1 MNPDAKVIAL
11 VVDEPD
17 SPVDADAPDSTG
29 AHRLIREADGSVTL
43 EPVETVEE
51 FDRIAK
57 DTGCFR
63 RGLPIRDPKTDEII
77 GYEMEEISPALT
89 VVSG

>member
-1 MNPDAKVIAL
+1 MNPNAKVIAL
-11 VVDEPD
+11 LVDEPGD
-17 SPVDADAPDSTG
+17 SVDPETLESTG
-29 AHRLIREADGSVTL
+29 AHRLILEADGRVTL

-63 RGLPIRDPKTDEII
+63 RGAAIRDPKTGEII
-77 GYEMEEISPALT
+77 GYEMEEVSRALT